1 MNHPGADHHESP
13 HRLVRASAGSG
24 KTFQLTNKYLR
35 LLLIGENPG
44 DLLATT
50 FTRAAAGEILHRAL
64 ARLADAAL
72 DDRALE
78 ELRAHVAPDLTR
90 ARAAETLSRV
100 VGSLHRLS
108 IMTIDA
114 FFARLASSFAL
125 EIGVPPGWRVLD
137 EEEDA
142 LVRAA
147 AADDA
152 FREADHAELLSIIRD
167 LHGERARTD
176 AHAALMSVVR
186 DGYTAY
192 LATLGDDSSWRAIG
206 AIGRAISDADLDA
219 AIARLTD
226 DLIPT
231 TKAGSP
237 RKYWVNAF
245 DSVRDCVLRRD
256 WLAIVNITL
265 IKRIAGFESV
275 FDRAEIEDAHRL
287 ALAPFIEHARH
298 VLTRDHAARTMATRR
313 ILDRFDTAYTRAKR
327 ARAGVTFDDPPRLLL
342 AAGTT
347 GMIDRMHDR
356 LDARLR
362 HVLLDEFQDT
372 SMTQFRLLEPV
383 LDELLSQRDAG
394 RSVFCVGDIKQS
406 LYSWRGAEPVLLP
419 ALAERWPAF
428 VTESLSVS
436 WRSAP
441 IVLGA
446 VNTMFAHAASNP
458 ALVSRE
464 AALAAARAWDG
475 AFDTHAAAPPNA
487 AMPGSVRLSVA
498 DEEADADTSRRA
510 VRRALLTA
518 AARRVAEARASAP
531 GASIAV
537 LVRRNADIRVVLERL
552 RDLDIDATEQRG
564 NPLADSPPVAAAA
577 SLLRLIDHPGH
588 TAALRHVCMTPLG
601 DAARIADVSPARLR
615 ARLARLRRRIAE
627 RGCAPLLS
635 SILARCS
642 HAVDERGVRRF
653 LQFIDLADNFDI
665 AQRGGPADLADLA
678 ETRPIDEPGR
688 SPVRVM
694 TIHAAKGLEFDAVV
708 VPLAADVWNVNPR
721 ALLAGRDEPLGPI
734 TRVSR
739 YPSEP
744 LRLLHPDLESLHA
757 ETLGRQIIEELCC
770 LYVAATRARRSLEL
784 IVPADKPGRSGE
796 PLAPDDWSAT
806 AANYVRGAL
815 APDSPATP
823 GAELWSRCSER
834 DWFDDD
840 SLAHPRAEHHAAA
853 PARERMPLRVRPGAD
868 RPAARLARAAPSSV
882 GEDRPIPAASV
893 LARHDR
899 EARAIGSIVHHW
911 FEQIE
916 WLADA
921 PDEAA
926 LVESAA
932 RAGFDESLARR
943 AAPTMIDA
951 LRRDSIRAA
960 LSLDVFLAR
969 EPIAEAADVNRERA
983 FIIRDPASPSERLLQ
998 GRFDRLVIARAAGR
1012 AVRAE
1017 VVDFKTDRVPTE
1029 ADISALAEAVEHHRP
1044 QMEAYRRA
1052 AAAMLRLPVS
1062 ATAATLIFTS
1072 VGEAVRLPYEG

>member
-50 FTRAAAGEILHRAL
+50 FTRAAAGEILHRSL

-152 FREADHAELLSIIRD
+152 FRDADHAELLSIIRD

-186 DGYTAY
+186 DGYAAY
-192 LATLGDDSSWRAIG
+192 LSTLSDDSSWRAIG
-206 AIGRAISDADLDA
+206 AVGRAVPDADLDA

-231 TKAGSP
+231 TKAGTP
-237 RKYWVNAF
+237 RKNWVKAF
-245 DSVRDCVLRRD
+245 DSVRDCARRRD
-256 WLAIVNITL
+256 WLALVNLTL
-265 IKRIAGFESV
+265 IKRIAGFESL
-275 FDRAEIEDAHRL
+275 FDSAEIEDAHRL
-287 ALAPFIEHARH
+287 ALAPLIEHARH
-298 VLTRDHAARTMATRR
+298 VLTRDHAARTIATRR
-313 ILDRFDTAYTRAKR
+313 ILERFDTAYTRAKR

-436 WRSAP
+436 WRSSP
-441 IVLGA
+441 IVLDA
-446 VNTMFAHAASNP
+446 VNIMFAHAASNP
-458 ALVSRE
+458 ALVTR
-464 AALAAARAWDG
+464 AASLAAARAWDG

-487 AMPGSVRLSVA
+487 AMPGYVRLSVA

-510 VRRALLTA
+510 VRRTLLTA
-518 AARRVAEARASAP
+518 AARRVAEARAAAP

-588 TAALRHVCMTPLG
+588 TAALRHVRMTPLG
-601 DAARIADVSPARLR
+601 DAARIRGIRGAKVRV
-615 ARLARLRRRIAE
+615 RLARLRRRIAE

-635 SILARCS
+635 SILARCA
-642 HAVDERGVRRF
+642 HAMDERGARRF

-757 ETLGRQIIEELCC
+757 EVQGRQTIEELCC

-784 IVPADKPGRSGE
+784 IVPADRPGRSGE

-815 APDSPATP
+815 APGSPATP
-823 GAELWSRCSER
+823 GAELWSRRSER

-840 SLAHPRAEHHAAA
+840 SLAHPRAEHHAA
-853 PARERMPLRVRPGAD
+853 PARERTPLRVRLGAD

-882 GEDRPIPAASV
+882 GEDRPIPAAAV

-911 FEQIE
+911 FEEIE
-916 WLADA
+916 WLGDA

-932 RAGFDESLARR
+932 RAGFNDSLARR
-943 AAPTMIDA
+943 AAPMMLAA
-951 LRRDSIRAA
+951 LRRDSVRAA
-960 LSLDVFLAR
+960 LSLDDFLAR
-969 EPIAEAADVNRERA
+969 EPIADTAVVKRERA

-1012 AVRAE
+1012 VVRAE
-1017 VVDFKTDRVPTE
+1017 VVDFKTDRMPTE
-1029 ADISALAEAVEHHRP
+1029 ADMSALAKAVEHHRP

-1052 AAAMLRLPVS
+1052 AAALLRLPVS

-1072 VGEAVRLPYEG
+1072 VGEAVRLHEG